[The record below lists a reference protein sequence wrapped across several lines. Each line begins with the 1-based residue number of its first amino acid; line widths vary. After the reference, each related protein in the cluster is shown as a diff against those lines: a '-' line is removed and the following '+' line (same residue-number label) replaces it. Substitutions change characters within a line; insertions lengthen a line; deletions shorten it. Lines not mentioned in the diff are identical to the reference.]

1 MFFRGPW
8 ALHMFNGLPCLFIK
22 LWPMLHQ
29 ESFPRFLPACSWIKR
44 LACSRQDIRTHKLI
58 KVLNHTTARLF
69 HKVKVSKALLLYIQY
84 RSSTSRLLIL
94 QTPPLTNKENNLPR
108 PSFNRSCLSILLL
121 HQAEVHQVHLFPQL
135 EHVIRLPAHAGQ
147 PAVRSV
153 EELNPGSEGKLHLT
167 FRLKKH
173 TKIHLQVMQKLAKV
187 PYTGVLRERLA
198 ANLRTTESI

>member
-108 PSFNRSCLSILLL
+108 PSFSRSCLSILLL

-135 EHVIRLPAHAGQ
+135 EHVIRLPMQ
-147 PAVRSV
+147 
-153 EELNPGSEGKLHLT
+153 GSQQYGGRAQSRIRRQTASYIPFEKAYQNSSSSD
-167 FRLKKH
+167 FK
-173 TKIHLQVMQKLAKV
+173 
-187 PYTGVLRERLA
+187 
-198 ANLRTTESI
+198 